1 MPSFFSNWN
10 FFRVLRLLAGMA
22 ILVYGYERMDWL
34 LIMIGSTFSVMAI
47 ANTQCGPFASS
58 CKVDH
63 KEEEQNGSS

>member
-1 MPSFFSNWN
+1 
-10 FFRVLRLLAGMA
+10 MA
-22 ILVYGYERMDWL
+22 ILVYGYKRMDWL